1 MERFIVD
8 QKEKKDRWMD
18 TILST
23 LKELPAA
30 ERDVFVLYQ
39 YHSFS
44 LSEIS
49 AKLALSLQEV
59 EKLLKAAQA
68 RLFKNLKPLRRTA
81 AV

>member
-1 MERFIVD
+1 MERSVVD
-8 QKEKKDRWMD
+8 RKEKKDRWMD

-23 LKELPAA
+23 LKELPPA

-44 LSEIS
+44 LSEIG
-49 AKLALSLQEV
+49 AKLSLSLQEV
-59 EKLLKAAQA
+59 EKLLEAAQA
-68 RLFKNLKPLRRTA
+68 TLIKNLKPLRRTA